1 MCCRTDWP
9 GLEGSETV
17 QEDSEKLNLGQ
28 RSKGQAGIDWLE
40 GLHVYRFVHRRKE
53 VGNFERT
60 KCFWGAKAVGK
71 VVNDE
76 AVEEGKGDI
85 V

>member
-1 MCCRTDWP
+1 M
-9 GLEGSETV
+9 
-17 QEDSEKLNLGQ
+17 
-28 RSKGQAGIDWLE
+28 
-40 GLHVYRFVHRRKE
+40 YRFVHRKKE
-53 VGNFERT
+53 VGDFERT
-60 KCFWGAKAVGK
+60 KCFWGTKAVEK

>member
-1 MCCRTDWP
+1 M
-9 GLEGSETV
+9 
-17 QEDSEKLNLGQ
+17 
-28 RSKGQAGIDWLE
+28 
-40 GLHVYRFVHRRKE
+40 YRFVHRRKE
-53 VGNFERT
+53 VGDFERT
-60 KCFWGAKAVGK
+60 KCFWGTKAGEK

>member
-1 MCCRTDWP
+1 MCI
-9 GLEGSETV
+9 GLSIGGR
-17 QEDSEKLNLGQ
+17 KLALTEQRLG
-28 RSKGQAGIDWLE
+28 
-40 GLHVYRFVHRRKE
+40 
-53 VGNFERT
+53 T
-60 KCFWGAKAVGK
+60 KAVEK